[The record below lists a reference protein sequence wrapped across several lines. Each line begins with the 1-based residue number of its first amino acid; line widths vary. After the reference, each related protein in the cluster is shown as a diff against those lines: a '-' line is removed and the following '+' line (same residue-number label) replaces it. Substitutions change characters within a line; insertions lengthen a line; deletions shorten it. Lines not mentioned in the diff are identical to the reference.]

1 MECKYEL
8 YQNGKKVGSYSEA
21 QLAAELLNIKT
32 AWNGN
37 SELKAVFEDGSR
49 EVDLF
54 SIESKFEA
62 ACSRADG
69 IRSMFSGSGTSSYV
83 MSGSSSEDPDIMRIH
98 DRQGYVG
105 ITSFI
110 EQYGN
115 PKSGI
120 STPILPPFDES
131 SWERKTREKLSKAG
145 VSDTQID
152 TIIKDTKNSWN
163 DLQKIGDDIHG
174 IYEDVFNDASIRE
187 TNTLDSFGDVRES
200 VISQAQ
206 AFKKELIRL
215 YGAGDPSKVKFY
227 PELEITAKELDPD
240 LKILLES
247 KSITNVC
254 GIIDLL
260 VIDSNG
266 QPHIFD
272 YKTSRR
278 KFDPEA
284 WNISRSGPDMWT
296 KDKKEHVKNQL
307 AAYNAMLQ
315 QYGFG
320 PASCEVVPIFLDI
333 EYKDIYK
340 SSIDRVLSVDQNKHH
355 VVPETNNGRVYL
367 NWKSLV
373 PIKVELP
380 ATETIELFNKFKT
393 LMPVDHITSMEV
405 QQFEASAEWY
415 KRNRV
420 KDVMSDDPK
429 YGTARYYFVKHETTG
444 RREYAVDDEDLDRKL
459 QAYTAEVRTKKANE
473 LTALATTIKQ
483 SLSGTIDIDSF
494 IQDYNISNPGFLK
507 TQFGRY
513 INGGWNLVSDDNMI
527 RAGLFEFR
535 LGNRSEIIVMTNS
548 PIHDNLN
555 LGLGTSLLG
564 RFVEDQY
571 IDSKTILRA
580 SNGNIEAM
588 KAMIYVAEH
597 PELFTDTK
605 IVQIVTMNPWS
616 GHKTNVQ
623 NSQWIENYNQLVEKC
638 GEESGLKL
646 VNPNVFYDDLYATM
660 SLVDS
665 YLESGEN
672 PIHLS
677 DLSTD
682 GIGLDLDVTLYTE
695 DFILDALDRMKR
707 KFPYLVNGETF
718 MQGNENVWLAYNY
731 LYSALLTLRGL
742 HTYSEL
748 EPGLWL
754 KSGIRTG
761 LYVNSAGYS
770 PSTNFRVF
778 DDVMQQYALE
788 VRLAVEK
795 QGRPLIPALNNFY
808 NEMGRAKIVGGEA
821 KYFLRWFKRD
831 SDNKIDKSF
840 SLKHPSEFHG
850 AEKEAIETWLNVMAE
865 LKYREDGQ
873 SEEDFQLKVARAK
886 ADESYYEVPLT
897 EAAFSRQVTG
907 VGLFKA
913 FKNKVQQYTEMT
925 QDVFAG
931 ASEDTNERTNKYKWR
946 KNHRNILFNKL
957 ALDSTSRVKLI
968 EEHGVGF
975 FETNLEDV
983 IYQALVLYNKTKL
996 SRKYIPIID
1005 GMRVALRV
1013 ERAHGGTD
1021 NDATLEAF
1029 DKLVNSKFYGENIID
1044 PTLVPYAKWIGAV
1057 KSLLSKLQLGFNFR
1071 SFFREL
1077 FQGTWMGLSRS
1088 SVQMLPGVDAE
1099 TYSWAATYVAKE
1111 SWKNFSNVSL
1121 LQQMNSQYGM
1131 ANYSMSNIARQ
1142 RRMNWW
1148 GIKNFRTD
1156 TLFLTSSA
1164 PDFQHRMAILIA
1176 KMKADDCWDAHYLD
1190 ENGFLKYDFS
1200 KDSRFSVYL
1209 SGDTTNP
1216 LYIDQKTEYLERI
1229 AELNRVG
1236 MTKENGEA
1244 YKEGD
1249 DLPMAYTP
1257 KEIQAIKNY
1266 ADLLYGHYD
1275 DESKSLMN
1283 DMFLGSLFLQYKTYT
1298 TSRVEQ
1304 WVMTPGVYNTEM
1316 LEHDMDEVTGEKLYR
1331 VHSGIDEYGMPR
1343 LEIKTRSQ
1351 LESEGRD
1358 FNELVANKEIEAC
1371 MSWKGIPMEGM
1382 ARSYLKFATDVLHWD
1397 WAEWKRRW
1405 NEPIERDNILLGLHD
1420 CLFMSLMMLLM
1431 TALFGIAF
1439 EGEWTTDHQKI
1450 ARAMQKNG
1458 WGPSLAYNIAYGSF
1472 QDFPFWQVGSSMF
1485 SDLNPTAITSAKRII
1500 QNTGAVIMGN
1510 KTIFQA
1516 ATNTIGALND
1526 LRGVANNIAN
1536 TVESI

>member
-1 MECKYEL
+1 MECRYEL

-32 AWNGN
+32 AWNKD
-37 SELKAVFEDGSR
+37 SKLKAVFEDGSR

-69 IRSMFSGSGTSSYV
+69 IRSMFSGSGTNSYV

-145 VSDTQID
+145 VNDTQID

-247 KSITNVC
+247 RSITNVC

-340 SSIDRVLSVDQNKHH
+340 SSINRVLSVDQNKHH
-355 VVPETNNGRVYL
+355 VVPETNNGRIYL

-754 KSGIRTG
+754 KSGVRTG

-795 QGRPLIPALNNFY
+795 QGRPLIPALNKFY
-808 NEMGRAKIVGGEA
+808 DEMGRAKIVGGEA

-831 SDNKIDKSF
+831 ADNKIDKSF
-840 SLKHPSEFHG
+840 SLKHPEEFHG

-925 QDVFAG
+925 QDIFAG

-957 ALDSTSRVKLI
+957 ALDSTSRAKLI

-1088 SVQMLPGVDAE
+1088 GVQMLPGVDAE

-1190 ENGFLKYDFS
+1190 EDGFLKYDFS

-1316 LEHDMDEVTGEKLYR
+1316 LEHDVDEVTGEKLYR
-1331 VHSGIDEYGMPR
+1331 VHNGIDEYGMPR

-1472 QDFPFWQVGSSMF
+1472 QDFPFWQVGASMF
-1485 SDLNPTAITSAKRII
+1485 SDLNPTAIISAKRVI